1 MLRDIGQLIGLPLA
15 LPAVA
20 VHLHSESKGWL
31 ANDTAA
37 LRVVAPNAV
46 LHLDSSPSATINSLV
61 LMARSDILIMGAS
74 GFSVWSGL
82 LSCGVKLGP
91 IVSNLALP
99 FRHVNYSNTLR
110 RHFGP
115 FRKFAGAPSR
125 RRRAAFGCQPS
136 HFISCTIRPRVLLP
150 MGLSIG
156 SLRAMLA
163 VIGDTFTRAWR
174 EYWGCKL
181 RTSCRR
187 TLCAPHHITDRRW
200 LDPPLAQ
207 PLVGELGSAQWHV
220 PAWAADELP
229 TEFKAQPQSCPYRL
243 PVFSQR
249 RRYE

>member
-1 MLRDIGQLIGLPLA
+1 VLRDIGQLIGLPLA

-115 FRKFAGAPSR
+115 FRKFAG
-125 RRRAAFGCQPS
+125 
-136 HFISCTIRPRVLLP
+136 
-150 MGLSIG
+150 
-156 SLRAMLA
+156 
-163 VIGDTFTRAWR
+163 DTFTRAWR